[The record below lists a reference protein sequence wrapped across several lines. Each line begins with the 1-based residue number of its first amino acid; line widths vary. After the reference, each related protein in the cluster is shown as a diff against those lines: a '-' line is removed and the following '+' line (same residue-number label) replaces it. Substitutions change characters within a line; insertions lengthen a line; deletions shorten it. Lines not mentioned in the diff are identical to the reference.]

1 MLTEFRCCCLSS
13 ISICQLYKWRY
24 KCLGDLQHIVE
35 WPEYKKANPGFAY
48 DFQLVNVGEFNDVG
62 ETEPN
67 PYFYQN
73 LAEAEYVVAVYMYM
87 RLLGYPAEKISI
99 LTTYNGQKHLLRDV
113 INARC
118 GENPLIGRPHKVT
131 TVDKY
136 QGQQND
142 YILVSLVRTKAV
154 GHLRDVRRLVVA
166 LSRARLGLYIFGRV
180 NMFQNCYELQKAFKI
195 LLERPTELRLVPGEV
210 YGACE
215 RQVAEAVPEERCET
229 MRTMTGMADFV
240 YKYYMKKVDDMK
252 MKMEAMQDL
261 YAKKPRPE
269 KDGGGEGDKD
279 GSGGEI
285 GEAEGGSDADE
296 ESVAGVL
303 MDADGTVYKVMER
316 TARVEPKE
324 KVAEEEEEEDKTQ
337 KKFVAT
343 PIVNEVSE
351 AVDAE

>member
-1 MLTEFRCCCLSS
+1 MSPY
-13 ISICQLYKWRY
+13 SICQLYKWRY
-24 KCLGDLQHIVE
+24 KTLGDLSHILE
-35 WPEYKKANPGFAY
+35 WPEYKLANPGFLY
-48 DFQLVNVGEFNDVG
+48 DFQLINVGEFNDVG

-99 LTTYNGQKHLLRDV
+99 LTTYNGQKHLIRDV

-180 NMFQNCYELQKAFKI
+180 NIFQNCYELQKAFKI
-195 LLERPTELRLVPGEV
+195 LLERPTELKLVPTEL
-210 YGACE
+210 YGSCS
-215 RQVAEAVPEERCET
+215 RQMTDTVPEDAVET
-229 MRTMTGMADFV
+229 LQTMSGMADFV
-240 YKYYMKKVDDMK
+240 YKYYMKKVEDMK
-252 MKMEAMQDL
+252 MQMEKMQDM
-261 YAKKPRPE
+261 YAKKPIAE
-269 KDGGGEGDKD
+269 KAAAGGGGGDEDEEDGGEASSGEEQE
-279 GSGGEI
+279 SGT
-285 GEAEGGSDADE
+285 
-296 ESVAGVL
+296 GVL
-303 MDADGTVYKVMER
+303 MDSDGTIYKVMEK
-316 TARVEPKE
+316 KE
-324 KVAEEEEEEDKTQ
+324 HVPQAEKKTEEDKTP

-343 PIVNEVSE
+343 PIINEVE
-351 AVDAE
+351 EMEQGK

>member
-1 MLTEFRCCCLSS
+1 M
-13 ISICQLYKWRY
+13 
-24 KCLGDLQHIVE
+24 GDLKHVLE

-48 DFQLVNVGEFNDVG
+48 DYQLINVGEFNDVG

-118 GENPLIGRPHKVT
+118 GDNPLIGRPHKVT

-180 NMFQNCYELQKAFKI
+180 NIFQNCYELQKAFKI
-195 LLERPTELRLVPGEV
+195 LLERPAELKLVPDEV

-215 RQVAEAVPEERCET
+215 RQVTDAVAEEQCET
-229 MRTMTGMADFV
+229 MKTMTGMADYV
-240 YKYYMKKVDDMK
+240 YKYYMKKVEEMK

-261 YAKKPRPE
+261 YAKKPRLE
-269 KDGGGEGDKD
+269 KSGEAGEEE
-279 GSGGEI
+279 GSGEEEEGENGAAEEA
-285 GEAEGGSDADE
+285 GEM
-296 ESVAGVL
+296 
-303 MDADGTVYKVMER
+303 MDQDGTVYKVMEK
-316 TARVEPKE
+316 TAMAAQKE
-324 KVAEEEEEEDKTQ
+324 KKPEDDKAP

-343 PIVNEVSE
+343 PIVNEVE
-351 AVDAE
+351 DME

>member
-1 MLTEFRCCCLSS
+1 MFLPFFSLP
-13 ISICQLYKWRY
+13 SICQLYKWRY
-24 KCLGDLQHIVE
+24 KSLGDLTHVLE
-35 WPEYKKANPGFAY
+35 WPEYKRANPGFAFDY
-48 DFQLVNVGEFNDVG
+48 QLINVGEFNDVG

-131 TVDKY
+131 TVDKF

-180 NMFQNCYELQKAFKI
+180 IIFENCCELQKAFKI
-195 LLERPTELRLVPGEV
+195 LLERPTELKLVPGEI
-210 YGACE
+210 YGECE
-215 RQVAEAVPEERCET
+215 RQAADVVAEDKCET
-229 MRTMTGMADFV
+229 MHSMTGMADYV
-240 YKYYMKKVDDMK
+240 YKFYMKRVEEMK

-261 YAKKPRPE
+261 YAKKPRLE
-269 KDGGGEGDKD
+269 KEGR
-279 GSGGEI
+279 E
-285 GEAEGGSDADE
+285 EGMDVDEGSDGE
-296 ESVAGVL
+296 EGVL
-303 MDADGTVYKVMER
+303 VDADGNVYRVMEKEER
-316 TARVEPKE
+316 APEKPKTD
-324 KVAEEEEEEDKTQ
+324 EEDKAP

-343 PIVNEVSE
+343 PIVNEVE
-351 AVDAE
+351 DAE

>member
-1 MLTEFRCCCLSS
+1 M
-13 ISICQLYKWRY
+13 KHV
-24 KCLGDLQHIVE
+24 LQ
-35 WPEYKKANPGFAY
+35 WPEYKKANPGFVFDY
-48 DFQLVNVGEFNDVG
+48 QLVNVGEFNDVG

-87 RLLGYPAEKISI
+87 RLLGYAAEKISI
-99 LTTYNGQKHLLRDV
+99 LTTYNGQKHLIRDV

-180 NMFQNCYELQKAFKI
+180 NVFQNCYELQKAFRI
-195 LLERPTELRLVPGEV
+195 LLQRPTELQLVPGEMF
-210 YGACE
+210 GQCE
-215 RQVAEAVPEERCET
+215 RQVGDAVAEEGVQT
-229 MRTMTGMADFV
+229 MQTMSGMADFV
-240 YKYYMKKVDDMK
+240 YKYYMKRVEEMK

-261 YAKKPRPE
+261 YAKKPRLE
-269 KDGGGEGDKD
+269 GRGEREGSGDEEEDGGDGEG
-279 GSGGEI
+279 GSGGE
-285 GEAEGGSDADE
+285 EG
-296 ESVAGVL
+296 AGVM
-303 MDADGTVYKVMER
+303 MDSDGTVYKVMDRE
-316 TARVEPKE
+316 E
-324 KVAEEEEEEDKTQ
+324 KVAEKEKKPDEDKTP

-343 PIVNEVSE
+343 PIVNEVE
-351 AVDAE
+351 ETE